1 MIENEFIEVIQELF
15 PVDTVTLKQMFVA
28 GFFSHKTC
36 LIYLVKYKVDKLYK
50 TGMCKVDAMLQV
62 ADDYRISYDTVVN
75 YVYKCKDVK
84 VL

>member
-1 MIENEFIEVIQELF
+1 MIENQFIEVIQRLF
-15 PVDTVTLKQMFVA
+15 PVDTVTLKQMFLA

-36 LIYLVKYKVDKLYK
+36 LIYLVKHRVNELYK
-50 TGMCKVDAMLQV
+50 SGMNKVDAMQQI
-62 ADDYRISYDTVVN
+62 ADDYNISYDTVVN